1 MADATVP
8 SSWQSEIAKE
18 QTFVDRAYKAL
29 DEMRVYYRRRQDEVA
44 AEMSSNPS
52 ARADRDA
59 LAAHYGDEATRLESV
74 ENRLVFGGL
83 DLEDGTSFHIGRVGL
98 RDFDVTDA
106 EAPVLGTSPELAS
119 SPDSPEAPLETPAP
133 PEKLEEKPGEGVSR
147 QLLVDWRAK
156 VAQPF
161 YQATAVAPLGVWKRR
176 HVATSL
182 RQVVGV
188 EDELLTSAADT
199 DAAQTAT
206 LQGEGALM
214 AALSRARSGQMSDIV
229 STIQAEQ
236 DRVIRS
242 DLNAFLVVQ
251 GGPGTG
257 KTAVALHRAAYLL
270 YAHRDLLNSQGVL
283 VIGPNHTFLRYIE
296 RVLPA
301 LGETG
306 VVSLTIG
313 ECFPGVHT
321 VAERPELRALKG
333 DTRWIKVAAAA
344 VADLKRPPHE
354 DQVLQLDH
362 VQLNLSA
369 ALVREAMEAGSHG
382 GSTHNQH
389 WATYAKFL
397 VRELTKLYAGQTPTK
412 EDMEWMTEEIRGSAE
427 VRRAVNRCYLPA
439 SAPDLLA
446 RLYAYPDY
454 LQRIASGIFTA
465 EELAA
470 LQRPKTSP
478 FTDAD
483 VPILDELAELLGP
496 LPGLTDSATQ
506 RRTREQREIERAAEA
521 IEAMDLGGGLI
532 NARMLARSTRGE
544 VSLSPLAQRARADR
558 SWAYGHI
565 VVDEAQELSPMDWHL
580 LLRRCPS
587 RSFTVVGDVNQ
598 ASHSWSS
605 TPSWQT
611 LLGPAMRAAPV
622 MEQLTINYRTPRAV
636 MDLAQKVLAAS
647 PESAVVPLRS
657 ARDVAGALAF
667 TRLEG
672 EPQPNLEEPMS
683 GAGNLVPVLRKTLQA
698 ETARLEAEV
707 GEGAGKLAIIVP
719 TEAHSYLAAALGLDT
734 ADVVADQVCCLD
746 SRAAKG
752 LEFDVVILVEP
763 AVIASQSAG
772 DLYVA
777 MTRCTKRMHILASD
791 LPAGM
796 DFSATVS

>member
-8 SSWQSEIAKE
+8 SSQQSEIAKE
-18 QTFVDRAYKAL
+18 QTFVDRAYKTL

-59 LAAHYGDEATRLESV
+59 LAAHYGDAATRLESV

-83 DLEDGTSFHIGRVGL
+83 NLNDGTSFHIGRIGL
-98 RDFDVTDA
+98 RDFDPADA
-106 EAPVLGTSPELAS
+106 ESATPELSPTENSPADLAPTSPEKLA
-119 SPDSPEAPLETPAP
+119 DM
-133 PEKLEEKPGEGVSR
+133 PGEGMSR

-161 YQATAVAPLGVWKRR
+161 YQATAVAPMGVWKRR

-188 EDELLTSAADT
+188 EDELLTSSPDT
-199 DAAQTAT
+199 DAVQTAT

-270 YAHRDLLNSQGVL
+270 YAHRDQLDSQGVL
-283 VIGPNHTFLRYIE
+283 VVGPNHTFLRYIE

-344 VADLKRPPHE
+344 VADLKRPPRE
-354 DQVLQLDH
+354 DQMLQLDH

-369 ALVREAMEAGSHG
+369 ALIRDAMEAGSHG

-389 WATYAKFL
+389 WAAYAKFL

-412 EDMEWMTEEIRGSAE
+412 EDMEWMTEEIRASAE

-465 EELAA
+465 EEIAA

-496 LPGLTDSATQ
+496 LPGMTDSATQ
-506 RRTREQREIERAAEA
+506 RRNREQREIERAAEA

-532 NARMLARSTRGE
+532 NARMLARSSRGE

-558 SWAYGHI
+558 SWAYGHV

-598 ASHSWSS
+598 TSQRSS
-605 TPSWQT
+605 TPLSWET
-611 LLGPAMRAAPV
+611 LLGPARRAAPV

-636 MDLAQKVLAAS
+636 MDLAQKVLAATKHT
-647 PESAVVPLRS
+647 VVPLQS
-657 ARDVAGALAF
+657 ARDVADSLVF
-667 TRLEG
+667 TRLQG
-672 EPQPNLEEPMS
+672 EPHANLHEPVS
-683 GAGNLVPVLRKTLQA
+683 GPGNLVPTLRETLQS

-707 GEGAGKLAIIVP
+707 GSGAGKLAIIVP
-719 TEAHSYLAAALGLDT
+719 TAAHSYLAATLGLET

-746 SRAAKG
+746 PRAAKG
-752 LEFDVVILVEP
+752 LEFDTVILVEP
-763 AVIASQSAG
+763 AVIADQSAG

-777 MTRCTKRMHILASD
+777 MTRCTKRMHVLASV

-796 DFSATVS
+796 ELCPTAP

>member
-8 SSWQSEIAKE
+8 SSQQSEIAKE
-18 QTFVDRAYKAL
+18 QTFVDRAYKTL

-59 LAAHYGDEATRLESV
+59 LAAHYGDAATRLESV

-83 DLEDGTSFHIGRVGL
+83 NLNDGTSFHIGRIGL
-98 RDFDVTDA
+98 RDFDPTDA
-106 EAPVLGTSPELAS
+106 ESATPELSPTENSPADLAPTSPEKLA
-119 SPDSPEAPLETPAP
+119 DM
-133 PEKLEEKPGEGVSR
+133 PGEGMSR

-161 YQATAVAPLGVWKRR
+161 YQATAVAPMGVWKRR

-188 EDELLTSAADT
+188 EDELLTSSPDT
-199 DAAQTAT
+199 DAVQTAT

-270 YAHRDLLNSQGVL
+270 YAHRDQLDSQGVL
-283 VIGPNHTFLRYIE
+283 VVGPNHTFLRYIE

-344 VADLKRPPHE
+344 VADLKRPPRE
-354 DQVLQLDH
+354 DQMLQLDH

-369 ALVREAMEAGSHG
+369 ALVRDAIEAGLHG

-389 WATYAKFL
+389 WAAYAKFL

-412 EDMEWMTEEIRGSAE
+412 EDMEWMTEEIRASAE

-465 EELAA
+465 EEIAA

-506 RRTREQREIERAAEA
+506 RRNREQREIERAAEA

-532 NARMLARSTRGE
+532 NARMLARSSRGE

-558 SWAYGHI
+558 SWAYGHV

-598 ASHSWSS
+598 TSQRSSSPLSWE
-605 TPSWQT
+605 T
-611 LLGPAMRAAPV
+611 LLGPARRAAPV

-636 MDLAQKVLAAS
+636 MDLAQKVLAATKHT
-647 PESAVVPLRS
+647 VVPLQS
-657 ARDVAGALAF
+657 ARDVADSLVF
-667 TRLEG
+667 TRLQG
-672 EPQPNLEEPMS
+672 EPHANLHEPVS
-683 GAGNLVPVLRKTLQA
+683 GPGNLVPTLRETLQD

-707 GEGAGKLAIIVP
+707 GSGAGKLAIIVP
-719 TEAHSYLAAALGLDT
+719 TAAHSYLAATLGLET

-746 SRAAKG
+746 PRAAKG
-752 LEFDVVILVEP
+752 LEFDTVILVEP
-763 AVIASQSAG
+763 AVIADQSAG

-777 MTRCTKRMHILASD
+777 MTRCTKRMHVLASV

-796 DFSATVS
+796 ELCPTAP

>member
-8 SSWQSEIAKE
+8 SSQQSEIAKE
-18 QTFVDRAYKAL
+18 QTFVDRAYKTL

-59 LAAHYGDEATRLESV
+59 LAAHYGDAATRLESV

-83 DLEDGTSFHIGRVGL
+83 NLNDGTSFHIGRIGL
-98 RDFDVTDA
+98 RDFDPTDA
-106 EAPVLGTSPELAS
+106 ESATPELSPTENSPADLAPTSPEKLA
-119 SPDSPEAPLETPAP
+119 DM
-133 PEKLEEKPGEGVSR
+133 PGEGMSR

-161 YQATAVAPLGVWKRR
+161 YQATAVAPMGVWKRR

-188 EDELLTSAADT
+188 EDELLTSSPDT
-199 DAAQTAT
+199 DAVQTAT

-270 YAHRDLLNSQGVL
+270 YAHRDQLDSQGVL
-283 VIGPNHTFLRYIE
+283 VVGPNHTFLRYIE

-344 VADLKRPPHE
+344 VADLKRPPRE
-354 DQVLQLDH
+354 DQMLQLDH

-369 ALVREAMEAGSHG
+369 ALVRDAMEAGSHG

-389 WATYAKFL
+389 WAAYAKFL

-412 EDMEWMTEEIRGSAE
+412 EDMEWMTEEIRASAE

-465 EELAA
+465 EEIAA

-496 LPGLTDSATQ
+496 LPGMTDSATQ
-506 RRTREQREIERAAEA
+506 RRNREQREIERAAEA

-532 NARMLARSTRGE
+532 NARMLARSSRGE

-558 SWAYGHI
+558 SWAYGHV

-598 ASHSWSS
+598 TSQRSSSPLSWE
-605 TPSWQT
+605 T
-611 LLGPAMRAAPV
+611 LLGPARRAAPV

-636 MDLAQKVLAAS
+636 MDLAQKALATT
-647 PESAVVPLRS
+647 EHTVVPLQS
-657 ARDVAGALAF
+657 ARDVADSLVF
-667 TRLEG
+667 TRLQG
-672 EPQPNLEEPMS
+672 EPHANLHEPVS
-683 GAGNLVPVLRKTLQA
+683 GPGNLVPTLRETLQD
-698 ETARLEAEV
+698 ETARLEAAV
-707 GEGAGKLAIIVP
+707 GSGAGKLAIIVP
-719 TEAHSYLAAALGLDT
+719 TAAHSYLAATLGLET

-746 SRAAKG
+746 PRAAKG
-752 LEFDVVILVEP
+752 LEFDTVILVEP
-763 AVIASQSAG
+763 AVIADQSAG

-777 MTRCTKRMHILASD
+777 MTRCTKRMHVLASV

-796 DFSATVS
+796 ELCPTAP

>member
-8 SSWQSEIAKE
+8 SSQQSEIAKE
-18 QTFVDRAYKAL
+18 QTFVDRAYKTL

-59 LAAHYGDEATRLESV
+59 LAAHYGDAATRLESV

-83 DLEDGTSFHIGRVGL
+83 NLNDGTSFHIGRIGL
-98 RDFDVTDA
+98 RDFDPADA
-106 EAPVLGTSPELAS
+106 ESATPELSPTENSPADLAPTSPEKIA
-119 SPDSPEAPLETPAP
+119 D
-133 PEKLEEKPGEGVSR
+133 KPGEGMSR

-161 YQATAVAPLGVWKRR
+161 YQATAVAPMGVWKRR

-188 EDELLTSAADT
+188 EDELLTSSPDT
-199 DAAQTAT
+199 DAVQTAT

-270 YAHRDLLNSQGVL
+270 YAHRDQLDSQGVL
-283 VIGPNHTFLRYIE
+283 VVGPNHTFLRYIE

-344 VADLKRPPHE
+344 VADLKRPPRE
-354 DQVLQLDH
+354 DQMLQLDH

-369 ALVREAMEAGSHG
+369 ALIRDAMEAGSHG

-389 WATYAKFL
+389 WAAYAKFL

-412 EDMEWMTEEIRGSAE
+412 EDMEWMTEEIRASAE

-465 EELAA
+465 EEIAA

-496 LPGLTDSATQ
+496 LPGMTDSATQ
-506 RRTREQREIERAAEA
+506 RRNREQREIERAAEA

-532 NARMLARSTRGE
+532 NARMLARSSRGE

-558 SWAYGHI
+558 SWAYGHV

-598 ASHSWSS
+598 TSQRSS
-605 TPSWQT
+605 TPLSWET
-611 LLGPAMRAAPV
+611 LLGPARRAAPV

-636 MDLAQKVLAAS
+636 MDLAQKVLAATKHT
-647 PESAVVPLRS
+647 VVPLQS
-657 ARDVAGALAF
+657 ARDVADSLVF
-667 TRLEG
+667 TRLQG
-672 EPQPNLEEPMS
+672 EPHANLHEPVS
-683 GAGNLVPVLRKTLQA
+683 GPGNLVPTLRETLQS

-707 GEGAGKLAIIVP
+707 GSGAGKLAIIVP
-719 TEAHSYLAAALGLDT
+719 TAAHSYLAATLGLET

-746 SRAAKG
+746 PRAAKG
-752 LEFDVVILVEP
+752 LEFDTVILVEP
-763 AVIASQSAG
+763 AVIADQSAG

-777 MTRCTKRMHILASD
+777 MTRCTKRMHVLASV

-796 DFSATVS
+796 ELCPTAP

>member
-1 MADATVP
+1 MRREKLADATVP
-8 SSWQSEIAKE
+8 SSQQSEIAKE
-18 QTFVDRAYKAL
+18 QTFVDRAYKTL

-59 LAAHYGDEATRLESV
+59 LAAHYGDAATRLESV

-83 DLEDGTSFHIGRVGL
+83 NLNDGTSFHIGRIGL
-98 RDFDVTDA
+98 RDFDPADA
-106 EAPVLGTSPELAS
+106 ESATPELSPTENSPADLAPTSPEKLA
-119 SPDSPEAPLETPAP
+119 DM
-133 PEKLEEKPGEGVSR
+133 PGEGMSR

-161 YQATAVAPLGVWKRR
+161 YQATAVAPMGVWKRR

-188 EDELLTSAADT
+188 EDELLTSSPDT
-199 DAAQTAT
+199 DAVQTAT

-270 YAHRDLLNSQGVL
+270 YAHRDQLDSQGVL
-283 VIGPNHTFLRYIE
+283 VVGPNHTFLRYIE

-344 VADLKRPPHE
+344 VADLKRPPRE
-354 DQVLQLDH
+354 DQMLQLDH

-369 ALVREAMEAGSHG
+369 ALIRDAMEAGSHG

-389 WATYAKFL
+389 WAAYAKFL

-412 EDMEWMTEEIRGSAE
+412 EDMEWMTEEIRASAE

-465 EELAA
+465 EEIAA

-496 LPGLTDSATQ
+496 LPGMTDSATQ
-506 RRTREQREIERAAEA
+506 RRNREQREIERAAEA

-532 NARMLARSTRGE
+532 NARMLARSSRGE

-558 SWAYGHI
+558 SWAYGHV

-598 ASHSWSS
+598 TSQRSS
-605 TPSWQT
+605 TPLSWET
-611 LLGPAMRAAPV
+611 LLGPARRAAPV

-636 MDLAQKVLAAS
+636 MDLAQKVLAATKHT
-647 PESAVVPLRS
+647 VVPLQS
-657 ARDVAGALAF
+657 ARDVADSLVF
-667 TRLEG
+667 TRLQG
-672 EPQPNLEEPMS
+672 EPHANLHEPVS
-683 GAGNLVPVLRKTLQA
+683 GPGNLVPTLRETLQS

-707 GEGAGKLAIIVP
+707 GSGAGKLAIIVP
-719 TEAHSYLAAALGLDT
+719 TAAHSYLAATLGLET

-746 SRAAKG
+746 PRAAKG
-752 LEFDVVILVEP
+752 LEFDTVILVEP
-763 AVIASQSAG
+763 AVIADQSAG

-777 MTRCTKRMHILASD
+777 MTRCTKRMHVLASV

-796 DFSATVS
+796 ELCPTAP

>member
-8 SSWQSEIAKE
+8 SSQQSEIAKE
-18 QTFVDRAYKAL
+18 QTFVDRAYKTL

-59 LAAHYGDEATRLESV
+59 LAAHYGDAATRLESV

-83 DLEDGTSFHIGRVGL
+83 NLNDGTSFHIGRIGL
-98 RDFDVTDA
+98 RDFDPADA
-106 EAPVLGTSPELAS
+106 ESATPELSPTENSPADLAPTSPEKLA
-119 SPDSPEAPLETPAP
+119 DM
-133 PEKLEEKPGEGVSR
+133 PGEGMSR

-161 YQATAVAPLGVWKRR
+161 YQATAVAPMGVWKRR

-188 EDELLTSAADT
+188 EDELLTSSPDT
-199 DAAQTAT
+199 DAVQTAT

-214 AALSRARSGQMSDIV
+214 AALSHARSGQMSDIV

-270 YAHRDLLNSQGVL
+270 YAHRDQLDSQGVL
-283 VIGPNHTFLRYIE
+283 VVGPNHTFLRYIE

-313 ECFPGVHT
+313 ECFPGAHT

-344 VADLKRPPHE
+344 VADLKRPPRE
-354 DQVLQLDH
+354 DQMLQLDH

-369 ALVREAMEAGSHG
+369 ALIRDAMEAGSHG

-389 WATYAKFL
+389 WAAYAKFL

-412 EDMEWMTEEIRGSAE
+412 EDMEWMTEEIRASAE

-465 EELAA
+465 EEIAA

-496 LPGLTDSATQ
+496 LPGMTDSATQ
-506 RRTREQREIERAAEA
+506 RRNREQREIERAAEA

-532 NARMLARSTRGE
+532 NARMLARSSRGE

-558 SWAYGHI
+558 SWAYGHV

-598 ASHSWSS
+598 TSQRSS
-605 TPSWQT
+605 TPLSWET
-611 LLGPAMRAAPV
+611 LLGPAWRAAPV

-636 MDLAQKVLAAS
+636 MDLAQKVLAATKHT
-647 PESAVVPLRS
+647 VVPLQS
-657 ARDVAGALAF
+657 ARDVADSLVF
-667 TRLEG
+667 TRLQG
-672 EPQPNLEEPMS
+672 EPHANLHEPVS
-683 GAGNLVPVLRKTLQA
+683 GPGNLVPTLRETLQS

-707 GEGAGKLAIIVP
+707 GSDAGKLAIIVP
-719 TEAHSYLAAALGLDT
+719 AAAHSYLAATLGLET

-746 SRAAKG
+746 PRAAKG
-752 LEFDVVILVEP
+752 LEFDTVILVEP
-763 AVIASQSAG
+763 AVIADQSAG

-777 MTRCTKRMHILASD
+777 MTRCTKRMHVLASV

-796 DFSATVS
+796 ELCPTAP

>member
-1 MADATVP
+1 MRREKLADATVP
-8 SSWQSEIAKE
+8 SSQQSEIAKE
-18 QTFVDRAYKAL
+18 QTFVDRAYKTL

-59 LAAHYGDEATRLESV
+59 LAAHYGDAATRLESV

-83 DLEDGTSFHIGRVGL
+83 NLNDGTSFHIGRIGL
-98 RDFDVTDA
+98 RDFDPADA
-106 EAPVLGTSPELAS
+106 ESATPELSPTENSPADLAPTSPEKLA
-119 SPDSPEAPLETPAP
+119 DM
-133 PEKLEEKPGEGVSR
+133 PGEGMSR

-161 YQATAVAPLGVWKRR
+161 YQATAVAPMGVWKRR

-188 EDELLTSAADT
+188 EDELLTSSPDT
-199 DAAQTAT
+199 DAVQTAT

-214 AALSRARSGQMSDIV
+214 AALSHARSGQMSDIV

-270 YAHRDLLNSQGVL
+270 YAHRDQLDSQGVL
-283 VIGPNHTFLRYIE
+283 VVGPNHTFLRYIE

-313 ECFPGVHT
+313 ECFPGAHT

-344 VADLKRPPHE
+344 VADLKRPPRE
-354 DQVLQLDH
+354 DQMLQLDH

-369 ALVREAMEAGSHG
+369 ALIRDAMEAGSHG

-389 WATYAKFL
+389 WAAYAKFL

-412 EDMEWMTEEIRGSAE
+412 EDMEWMTEEIRASAE

-465 EELAA
+465 EEIAA

-496 LPGLTDSATQ
+496 LPGMTDSATQ
-506 RRTREQREIERAAEA
+506 RRNREQREIERAAEA

-532 NARMLARSTRGE
+532 NARMLARSSRGE

-558 SWAYGHI
+558 SWAYGHV

-598 ASHSWSS
+598 TSQRSS
-605 TPSWQT
+605 TPLSWET
-611 LLGPAMRAAPV
+611 LLGPAWRAAPV

-636 MDLAQKVLAAS
+636 MDLAQKVLAATKHT
-647 PESAVVPLRS
+647 VVPLQS
-657 ARDVAGALAF
+657 ARDVADSLVF
-667 TRLEG
+667 TRLQG
-672 EPQPNLEEPMS
+672 EPHANLHEPVS
-683 GAGNLVPVLRKTLQA
+683 GPGNLVPTLRETLQS

-707 GEGAGKLAIIVP
+707 GSDAGKLAIIVP
-719 TEAHSYLAAALGLDT
+719 AAAHSYLAATLGLET

-746 SRAAKG
+746 PRAAKG
-752 LEFDVVILVEP
+752 LEFDTVILVEP
-763 AVIASQSAG
+763 AVIADQSAG

-777 MTRCTKRMHILASD
+777 MTRCTKRMHVLASV

-796 DFSATVS
+796 ELCPTAP

>member
-8 SSWQSEIAKE
+8 SSQQSEIAKE
-18 QTFVDRAYKAL
+18 QTFVDRAYKTL

-59 LAAHYGDEATRLESV
+59 LAAHYGDAATRLESV

-83 DLEDGTSFHIGRVGL
+83 NLNDGTSFHIGRIGL
-98 RDFDVTDA
+98 RDFDPADA
-106 EAPVLGTSPELAS
+106 ESATPELSPTENSPADLAPTSPEKLA
-119 SPDSPEAPLETPAP
+119 DM
-133 PEKLEEKPGEGVSR
+133 PGEGMSR

-161 YQATAVAPLGVWKRR
+161 YQATAVAPMGVWKRR

-188 EDELLTSAADT
+188 EDELLTSSPDT
-199 DAAQTAT
+199 DAVQTAT

-270 YAHRDLLNSQGVL
+270 YAHRDQLDSQGVL
-283 VIGPNHTFLRYIE
+283 VVGPNHTFLRYIE

-313 ECFPGVHT
+313 ECFPGAHT

-344 VADLKRPPHE
+344 VADLKRPPRE
-354 DQVLQLDH
+354 DQMLQLDH

-369 ALVREAMEAGSHG
+369 ALIRDAMEAGSHG

-389 WATYAKFL
+389 WAAYAKFL

-412 EDMEWMTEEIRGSAE
+412 EDMEWMTEEIRASAE

-465 EELAA
+465 EEIAA

-496 LPGLTDSATQ
+496 LPGMTDSATQ
-506 RRTREQREIERAAEA
+506 RRNREQREIERAAEA

-532 NARMLARSTRGE
+532 NARMLARSSRGE

-558 SWAYGHI
+558 SWAYGHV

-598 ASHSWSS
+598 TSQRSSSPLSWE
-605 TPSWQT
+605 T
-611 LLGPAMRAAPV
+611 LLGPARRAAPV

-636 MDLAQKVLAAS
+636 MDLAQKVLAATKHT
-647 PESAVVPLRS
+647 VVPLQS
-657 ARDVAGALAF
+657 ARDVADSLVF
-667 TRLEG
+667 TRLQG
-672 EPQPNLEEPMS
+672 EPHANLHEPVS
-683 GAGNLVPVLRKTLQA
+683 GPGNLVPTLRETLQS

-707 GEGAGKLAIIVP
+707 GSDAGKLAIIVP
-719 TEAHSYLAAALGLDT
+719 AAAHSYLAATLGLET

-746 SRAAKG
+746 PRAAKG
-752 LEFDVVILVEP
+752 LEFDTVILVEP
-763 AVIASQSAG
+763 AVIADQSAG

-777 MTRCTKRMHILASD
+777 MTRCTKRMHVLASV

-796 DFSATVS
+796 ELCPTAP

>member
-8 SSWQSEIAKE
+8 SSQQSEIAKE
-18 QTFVDRAYKAL
+18 QTFVDRVYKTL

-44 AEMSSNPS
+44 AEISSNPS

-59 LAAHYGDEATRLESV
+59 LAAHYGDAATRLESV

-83 DLEDGTSFHIGRVGL
+83 DLNDGTSFHIGRVGL
-98 RDFDVTDA
+98 RDFDPTDA
-106 EAPVLGTSPELAS
+106 ESATPELSPTENSPADLVPTSPEKLA
-119 SPDSPEAPLETPAP
+119 DM
-133 PEKLEEKPGEGVSR
+133 PGESMSR

-161 YQATAVAPLGVWKRR
+161 YQATAVAPMGVWKRR

-188 EDELLTSAADT
+188 EDELLTSSPDT
-199 DAAQTAT
+199 DAVQTAT

-270 YAHRDLLNSQGVL
+270 YAHRDQLDSQGVL
-283 VIGPNHTFLRYIE
+283 VVGPNHTFLRYIE

-321 VAERPELRALKG
+321 VAEHPELRALKG
-333 DTRWIKVAAAA
+333 DTRWIKIAAAA
-344 VADLKRPPHE
+344 VADLKRPPRE
-354 DQVLQLDH
+354 DQMLQLDH

-369 ALVREAMEAGSHG
+369 ALVRDAMEAGSHG

-389 WATYAKFL
+389 WAAYAKFL

-412 EDMEWMTEEIRGSAE
+412 EDMEWMTEEIRASAE

-465 EELAA
+465 EEIAA

-506 RRTREQREIERAAEA
+506 RRNREQREIERAAEA

-532 NARMLARSTRGE
+532 NARMLARSSRGE

-558 SWAYGHI
+558 SWAYGHV

-598 ASHSWSS
+598 ASQRSSSPLSWE
-605 TPSWQT
+605 T
-611 LLGPAMRAAPV
+611 LLGPAKRAAPV

-636 MDLAQKVLAAS
+636 MDLAQKVLAATKHT
-647 PESAVVPLRS
+647 VVPLQS
-657 ARDVAGALAF
+657 ARDVADSLVF
-667 TRLEG
+667 TRLQG
-672 EPQPNLEEPMS
+672 EPHANLHEPVS
-683 GAGNLVPVLRKTLQA
+683 GPGNLVPTLRETLQS

-707 GEGAGKLAIIVP
+707 GSDAGKLAIIVP
-719 TEAHSYLAAALGLDT
+719 AAAHSYLAATLGLET

-746 SRAAKG
+746 PRAAKG
-752 LEFDVVILVEP
+752 LEFDTVILVEP
-763 AVIASQSAG
+763 AVIADQSAG

-777 MTRCTKRMHILASD
+777 MTRCTKRMHVLASV

-796 DFSATVS
+796 ELCPTAP

>member
-8 SSWQSEIAKE
+8 SSQQSEIAKE
-18 QTFVDRAYKAL
+18 QTFVDRAYKTL

-59 LAAHYGDEATRLESV
+59 LAAHYGDAATRLESV

-83 DLEDGTSFHIGRVGL
+83 NLNDGTSFHIGRIGL
-98 RDFDVTDA
+98 RDFDPTDA
-106 EAPVLGTSPELAS
+106 ESATPELSPTENSPADLAPTSPEKLA
-119 SPDSPEAPLETPAP
+119 DM
-133 PEKLEEKPGEGVSR
+133 PGEGMSR

-161 YQATAVAPLGVWKRR
+161 YQATAVAPMGVWKRR

-188 EDELLTSAADT
+188 EDELLTSSPDT
-199 DAAQTAT
+199 DAVQTAT

-270 YAHRDLLNSQGVL
+270 YAHRDQLDSQGVL
-283 VIGPNHTFLRYIE
+283 VVGPNHTFLRYIE

-313 ECFPGVHT
+313 ECFPGAHT

-344 VADLKRPPHE
+344 VADLKRPPRE
-354 DQVLQLDH
+354 DQMLQLDH

-369 ALVREAMEAGSHG
+369 ALIRDAMEAGSHG
-382 GSTHNQH
+382 GSTHNQR
-389 WATYAKFL
+389 WAAYAKFL

-412 EDMEWMTEEIRGSAE
+412 EDMEWMTEEIRASEE

-465 EELAA
+465 EEIAA

-496 LPGLTDSATQ
+496 LPGMTDSATQ
-506 RRTREQREIERAAEA
+506 RRNREQREIERAAEA

-532 NARMLARSTRGE
+532 NARMLARSSRGE

-558 SWAYGHI
+558 SWAYGHV

-598 ASHSWSS
+598 TSQRSS
-605 TPSWQT
+605 TPLSWET
-611 LLGPAMRAAPV
+611 LLGPARRAAPV

-636 MDLAQKVLAAS
+636 MDLAQKVLAATKHT
-647 PESAVVPLRS
+647 VVPLQS
-657 ARDVAGALAF
+657 ARDVADSLVF
-667 TRLEG
+667 TRLQG
-672 EPQPNLEEPMS
+672 EPHANLHEPVS
-683 GAGNLVPVLRKTLQA
+683 GPGNLVPTLRETLQS

-707 GEGAGKLAIIVP
+707 GSDAGKLAIIVP
-719 TEAHSYLAAALGLDT
+719 AAAHSYLAATLGLET

-746 SRAAKG
+746 PRAAKG
-752 LEFDVVILVEP
+752 LEFDTVILVEP
-763 AVIASQSAG
+763 AVIADQSAG

-777 MTRCTKRMHILASD
+777 MTRCTKRMHVLASV

-796 DFSATVS
+796 ELCPTAP

>member
-8 SSWQSEIAKE
+8 SSQQSEIAKE
-18 QTFVDRAYKAL
+18 QTFVDRAYKTL

-59 LAAHYGDEATRLESV
+59 LAAHYGDAATRLESV

-83 DLEDGTSFHIGRVGL
+83 NLNDGTSFHIGRIGL
-98 RDFDVTDA
+98 RDFDPADA
-106 EAPVLGTSPELAS
+106 ESATPELSPTENSPADLAPTSPEKLA
-119 SPDSPEAPLETPAP
+119 DM
-133 PEKLEEKPGEGVSR
+133 PGEGMSR

-161 YQATAVAPLGVWKRR
+161 YQATAVAPMGVWKRR

-188 EDELLTSAADT
+188 EDELLTSSPDT
-199 DAAQTAT
+199 DAVQTAT

-270 YAHRDLLNSQGVL
+270 YAHRDQLDSQGVL
-283 VIGPNHTFLRYIE
+283 VVGPNHTFLRYIE

-344 VADLKRPPHE
+344 VADLKRPPRE
-354 DQVLQLDH
+354 DQMLQLDH

-369 ALVREAMEAGSHG
+369 ALVRDAMEAGLHG

-389 WATYAKFL
+389 WAAYAKFL

-412 EDMEWMTEEIRGSAE
+412 EDMEWMTEEIRASAE

-465 EELAA
+465 EEIAA

-496 LPGLTDSATQ
+496 LPGMTDSATQ
-506 RRTREQREIERAAEA
+506 RRNREQREIERAAEA

-532 NARMLARSTRGE
+532 NARMLARSSRGE

-558 SWAYGHI
+558 SWAYGHV

-598 ASHSWSS
+598 TSQRSSSPLSWE
-605 TPSWQT
+605 T
-611 LLGPAMRAAPV
+611 LLGPARRAAPV

-636 MDLAQKVLAAS
+636 MDLAQKVLAATKHT
-647 PESAVVPLRS
+647 VVPLQS
-657 ARDVAGALAF
+657 ARDVADSLVF
-667 TRLEG
+667 TRLQG
-672 EPQPNLEEPMS
+672 EPHANLHEPVS
-683 GAGNLVPVLRKTLQA
+683 GPGNLVPTLRETLQD
-698 ETARLEAEV
+698 ETARLEAAV
-707 GEGAGKLAIIVP
+707 GSGAGKLAIIVP
-719 TEAHSYLAAALGLDT
+719 TAAHSYLAATLGLET

-746 SRAAKG
+746 PRAAKG
-752 LEFDVVILVEP
+752 LEFDTVILVEP
-763 AVIASQSAG
+763 AVIADQSAG

-777 MTRCTKRMHILASD
+777 MTRCTKRMHVLASV

-796 DFSATVS
+796 ELCPTAP

>member
-8 SSWQSEIAKE
+8 SSQQSEIAKE
-18 QTFVDRAYKAL
+18 QTFVDRAYKTL

-59 LAAHYGDEATRLESV
+59 LAAHYGDAATRLESV

-83 DLEDGTSFHIGRVGL
+83 NLNDGTSFHIGRIGL
-98 RDFDVTDA
+98 RDFDPTDA
-106 EAPVLGTSPELAS
+106 ESATPELSPTENSPADLAPTSPEKLA
-119 SPDSPEAPLETPAP
+119 DM
-133 PEKLEEKPGEGVSR
+133 PGEGMSR

-161 YQATAVAPLGVWKRR
+161 YQATAVAPMGVWKRR

-188 EDELLTSAADT
+188 EDELLTSSPDT
-199 DAAQTAT
+199 DAVQTAT

-270 YAHRDLLNSQGVL
+270 YAHRDQLDSQGVL
-283 VIGPNHTFLRYIE
+283 VVGPNHTFLRYIE

-313 ECFPGVHT
+313 ECFPGAHT

-344 VADLKRPPHE
+344 VADLKRPPRE
-354 DQVLQLDH
+354 DQMLQLDH

-369 ALVREAMEAGSHG
+369 ALIRDAMEAGSHG
-382 GSTHNQH
+382 GSTHNQR
-389 WATYAKFL
+389 WAAYAKFL

-412 EDMEWMTEEIRGSAE
+412 EDMEWMTEEIRASEE

-465 EELAA
+465 EEIAA

-496 LPGLTDSATQ
+496 LPGMTDSATQ
-506 RRTREQREIERAAEA
+506 RRNREQREIERAAEA

-532 NARMLARSTRGE
+532 NARMLARSSRGE

-558 SWAYGHI
+558 SWAYGHV

-598 ASHSWSS
+598 TSQRSS
-605 TPSWQT
+605 TPLSWET
-611 LLGPAMRAAPV
+611 LLGPARRAAPV

-636 MDLAQKVLAAS
+636 MDLAQKVLAATKHT
-647 PESAVVPLRS
+647 VVPLQS
-657 ARDVAGALAF
+657 ARDVADSLVF
-667 TRLEG
+667 TRLQG
-672 EPQPNLEEPMS
+672 EPHANLHEPVS
-683 GAGNLVPVLRKTLQA
+683 GPGNLVPTLRETLQS

-707 GEGAGKLAIIVP
+707 GSDAGKLAIIVP
-719 TEAHSYLAAALGLDT
+719 AAAHSYLAATLGLET
-734 ADVVADQVCCLD
+734 ADVVADQLCCLD
-746 SRAAKG
+746 PRAAKG
-752 LEFDVVILVEP
+752 LEFDTVILVEP
-763 AVIASQSAG
+763 AVIADQSAG

-777 MTRCTKRMHILASD
+777 MTRCTKRMHVLASV

-796 DFSATVS
+796 ELCPTAP

>member
-1 MADATVP
+1 MRREKLADATVP
-8 SSWQSEIAKE
+8 SSQQSEIAKE
-18 QTFVDRAYKAL
+18 QTFVDRAYKTL

-59 LAAHYGDEATRLESV
+59 LAAHYGDAATRLESV

-83 DLEDGTSFHIGRVGL
+83 NLNDGTSFHIGRIGL
-98 RDFDVTDA
+98 RDFDPTDA
-106 EAPVLGTSPELAS
+106 ESATPELSPTENSPADLAPTSPEKLA
-119 SPDSPEAPLETPAP
+119 DM
-133 PEKLEEKPGEGVSR
+133 PGEGMSR

-161 YQATAVAPLGVWKRR
+161 YQATAVAPMGVWKRR

-188 EDELLTSAADT
+188 EDELLTSSPDT
-199 DAAQTAT
+199 DAVQTAT

-270 YAHRDLLNSQGVL
+270 YAHRDQLDSQGVL
-283 VIGPNHTFLRYIE
+283 VVGPNHTFLRYIE

-313 ECFPGVHT
+313 ECFPGAHT

-344 VADLKRPPHE
+344 VADLKRPPRE
-354 DQVLQLDH
+354 DQMLQLDH

-369 ALVREAMEAGSHG
+369 ALIRDAMEAGSHG

-389 WATYAKFL
+389 WAAYAKFL

-412 EDMEWMTEEIRGSAE
+412 EDMEWMTEEIRASAE

-465 EELAA
+465 EEIAA

-496 LPGLTDSATQ
+496 LPGMTDSATQ
-506 RRTREQREIERAAEA
+506 RRNREQREIERAAEA

-532 NARMLARSTRGE
+532 NARMLARSSHGE

-558 SWAYGHI
+558 SWAYGHV

-598 ASHSWSS
+598 TSQRSS
-605 TPSWQT
+605 TPLSWET
-611 LLGPAMRAAPV
+611 LLGPARRAAPV

-636 MDLAQKVLAAS
+636 MDLAQKVLAATKHT
-647 PESAVVPLRS
+647 VVPLQS
-657 ARDVAGALAF
+657 ARDVADSLVF
-667 TRLEG
+667 TRLQG
-672 EPQPNLEEPMS
+672 EPHANLHEPVS
-683 GAGNLVPVLRKTLQA
+683 GPGNLVPTLRETLQS

-707 GEGAGKLAIIVP
+707 GSDAGKLAIIVP
-719 TEAHSYLAAALGLDT
+719 AAAHSYLAATLGLET

-746 SRAAKG
+746 PRAAKG
-752 LEFDVVILVEP
+752 LEFDTVILVEP
-763 AVIASQSAG
+763 AVIADQSAG

-777 MTRCTKRMHILASD
+777 MTRCTKRMHVLASV

-796 DFSATVS
+796 ELCPTAP

>member
-8 SSWQSEIAKE
+8 SSQQSEIAKE
-18 QTFVDRAYKAL
+18 QTFVDRAYKTL

-59 LAAHYGDEATRLESV
+59 LAAHYGDAATRLESV

-83 DLEDGTSFHIGRVGL
+83 NLNDGTSFHIGRIGL
-98 RDFDVTDA
+98 RDFDPTDA
-106 EAPVLGTSPELAS
+106 ESATPELSPTENSPADLAPTSPEKLA
-119 SPDSPEAPLETPAP
+119 DM
-133 PEKLEEKPGEGVSR
+133 PGEGMSR

-161 YQATAVAPLGVWKRR
+161 YQATAVAPMGVWKRR

-188 EDELLTSAADT
+188 EDELLTSSPDT
-199 DAAQTAT
+199 DAVQTAT

-270 YAHRDLLNSQGVL
+270 YAHRDQLDSQGVL
-283 VIGPNHTFLRYIE
+283 VVGPNHTFLRYIE

-344 VADLKRPPHE
+344 VADLKRPPRE
-354 DQVLQLDH
+354 DQMLQLDH

-369 ALVREAMEAGSHG
+369 ALVRDAIEAGLHG

-389 WATYAKFL
+389 WAAYAKFL

-412 EDMEWMTEEIRGSAE
+412 EDMEWMTEEIRASAE

-465 EELAA
+465 EEIAA

-506 RRTREQREIERAAEA
+506 RRNREQREIERAAEA

-532 NARMLARSTRGE
+532 NARMLARSSRGE

-558 SWAYGHI
+558 SWAYGHV

-598 ASHSWSS
+598 TSQRSSSPLSWE
-605 TPSWQT
+605 T
-611 LLGPAMRAAPV
+611 LLGPARRAAPV

-636 MDLAQKVLAAS
+636 MDLAQKVLADTKHT
-647 PESAVVPLRS
+647 VVPLQS
-657 ARDVAGALAF
+657 ARDVADSLVF
-667 TRLEG
+667 TRLQG
-672 EPQPNLEEPMS
+672 EPHANLHEPVS
-683 GAGNLVPVLRKTLQA
+683 GPGNLVPTLRETLQD
-698 ETARLEAEV
+698 ETARLEAAV
-707 GEGAGKLAIIVP
+707 GSGAGKLAIIVP
-719 TEAHSYLAAALGLDT
+719 TAAHSYLAATLGLET

-746 SRAAKG
+746 PRAAKG
-752 LEFDVVILVEP
+752 LEFDTVILVEP
-763 AVIASQSAG
+763 AVIADQSAG

-777 MTRCTKRMHILASD
+777 MTRCTKRMHVLASV

-796 DFSATVS
+796 ELCPTAP

>member
-8 SSWQSEIAKE
+8 SSQQSEIAKE
-18 QTFVDRAYKAL
+18 QTFVDRAYKTL

-59 LAAHYGDEATRLESV
+59 LAAHYGDAATRLESV

-83 DLEDGTSFHIGRVGL
+83 NLNDGTSFHIGRIGL
-98 RDFDVTDA
+98 RDFDPTDA
-106 EAPVLGTSPELAS
+106 ESATPELSPTENSPADLAPTSPEKLA
-119 SPDSPEAPLETPAP
+119 DM
-133 PEKLEEKPGEGVSR
+133 PGEGMSR

-161 YQATAVAPLGVWKRR
+161 YQATAVAPMGVWKRR

-188 EDELLTSAADT
+188 EDELLTSSPDT
-199 DAAQTAT
+199 DAVQTAT

-270 YAHRDLLNSQGVL
+270 YAHRDQLDSQGVL
-283 VIGPNHTFLRYIE
+283 VVGPNHTFLRYIE

-344 VADLKRPPHE
+344 VADLKRPPRE
-354 DQVLQLDH
+354 DQMLQLDH

-369 ALVREAMEAGSHG
+369 ALIRDAMEAGSHG

-389 WATYAKFL
+389 WAAYAKFL

-412 EDMEWMTEEIRGSAE
+412 EDMEWMTEEIRASAE

-465 EELAA
+465 EEIVA

-496 LPGLTDSATQ
+496 LPGMTDSATQ
-506 RRTREQREIERAAEA
+506 RRNREQREIERAAEA

-532 NARMLARSTRGE
+532 NARMLARSSRGE

-558 SWAYGHI
+558 SWAYGHV

-598 ASHSWSS
+598 TSQRSS
-605 TPSWQT
+605 TPLSWET
-611 LLGPAMRAAPV
+611 LLGPARRAAPV

-636 MDLAQKVLAAS
+636 MDLAQKVLAATKHT
-647 PESAVVPLRS
+647 VVPLQS
-657 ARDVAGALAF
+657 ARDVADSLVF
-667 TRLEG
+667 TRLQG
-672 EPQPNLEEPMS
+672 EPHANLHEPVS
-683 GAGNLVPVLRKTLQA
+683 GPGNLVPTLRETLQS

-707 GEGAGKLAIIVP
+707 GSDAGKLAIIVP
-719 TEAHSYLAAALGLDT
+719 AAAHSYLAATLGLET

-746 SRAAKG
+746 PRAAKG
-752 LEFDVVILVEP
+752 LEFDTVILVEP
-763 AVIASQSAG
+763 AVIADQSAG

-777 MTRCTKRMHILASD
+777 MTRCTKRMHVLASV

-796 DFSATVS
+796 ELCPTAP

>member
-8 SSWQSEIAKE
+8 SSQQSEIAKE
-18 QTFVDRAYKAL
+18 QTFVDRAYKTL

-59 LAAHYGDEATRLESV
+59 LAAHYGDAATRLESV

-83 DLEDGTSFHIGRVGL
+83 NLNDGTSFHIGRIGL
-98 RDFDVTDA
+98 RDFDPTDA
-106 EAPVLGTSPELAS
+106 ESATPELSPTENSPADLAPTSPEKLA
-119 SPDSPEAPLETPAP
+119 DM
-133 PEKLEEKPGEGVSR
+133 PGEGMSR

-161 YQATAVAPLGVWKRR
+161 YQATAVAPMGVWKRR

-188 EDELLTSAADT
+188 EDELLTSSPDT
-199 DAAQTAT
+199 DAVQTAT

-270 YAHRDLLNSQGVL
+270 YAHRDQLDSQGVL
-283 VIGPNHTFLRYIE
+283 VVGPNHTFLRYIE

-313 ECFPGVHT
+313 ECFPGAHT

-344 VADLKRPPHE
+344 VADLKRPPRE
-354 DQVLQLDH
+354 DQMLQLDH

-369 ALVREAMEAGSHG
+369 ALIRDAMEAGSHG

-389 WATYAKFL
+389 WAAYAKFL

-412 EDMEWMTEEIRGSAE
+412 EDMEWMTEEIRASAE

-465 EELAA
+465 EEIAA

-496 LPGLTDSATQ
+496 LPGMTDSATQ
-506 RRTREQREIERAAEA
+506 RRNREQREIERAAEA

-532 NARMLARSTRGE
+532 NARMLARSSHGE

-558 SWAYGHI
+558 SWAYGHV

-598 ASHSWSS
+598 TSQRSS
-605 TPSWQT
+605 TPLSWET
-611 LLGPAMRAAPV
+611 LLGPARRAAPV

-636 MDLAQKVLAAS
+636 MDLAQKVLAATKHT
-647 PESAVVPLRS
+647 VVPLQS
-657 ARDVAGALAF
+657 ARDVADSLVF
-667 TRLEG
+667 TRLQG
-672 EPQPNLEEPMS
+672 EPHANLHEPVS
-683 GAGNLVPVLRKTLQA
+683 GPGNLVPTLRETLQS

-707 GEGAGKLAIIVP
+707 GSDAGKLAIIVP
-719 TEAHSYLAAALGLDT
+719 AAAHSYLAATLGLET

-746 SRAAKG
+746 PRAAKG
-752 LEFDVVILVEP
+752 LEFDTVILVEP
-763 AVIASQSAG
+763 AVIADQSAG

-777 MTRCTKRMHILASD
+777 MTRCTKRMHVLASV

-796 DFSATVS
+796 ELCPTAP

>member
-1 MADATVP
+1 MRREKLADATVP
-8 SSWQSEIAKE
+8 SSQQSEIAKE
-18 QTFVDRAYKAL
+18 QTFVDRAYKTL

-59 LAAHYGDEATRLESV
+59 LAAHYGDAATRLESV

-83 DLEDGTSFHIGRVGL
+83 NLNDGTSFHIGRIGL
-98 RDFDVTDA
+98 RDFDPTDA
-106 EAPVLGTSPELAS
+106 ESATPELSPTENSPADLAPTSPEKLA
-119 SPDSPEAPLETPAP
+119 DM
-133 PEKLEEKPGEGVSR
+133 PGEGMSR

-161 YQATAVAPLGVWKRR
+161 YQATAVAPMGVWKRR

-188 EDELLTSAADT
+188 EDELLTSSPDT
-199 DAAQTAT
+199 DAVQTAT

-270 YAHRDLLNSQGVL
+270 YAHRDQLDSQGVL
-283 VIGPNHTFLRYIE
+283 VVGPNHTFLRYIE

-344 VADLKRPPHE
+344 VADLKRPPRE
-354 DQVLQLDH
+354 DQMLQLDH

-369 ALVREAMEAGSHG
+369 ALVRDAMEAGSHG

-389 WATYAKFL
+389 WAAYAKFL

-412 EDMEWMTEEIRGSAE
+412 EDMEWMTEEIRASAE

-465 EELAA
+465 EEIAA

-496 LPGLTDSATQ
+496 LPGMTDSATQ
-506 RRTREQREIERAAEA
+506 RRNREQREIERAAEA

-532 NARMLARSTRGE
+532 NARMLARSSRGE

-558 SWAYGHI
+558 SWAYGHV

-598 ASHSWSS
+598 TSQRSSSPLSWE
-605 TPSWQT
+605 T
-611 LLGPAMRAAPV
+611 LLGPARRAAPV

-636 MDLAQKVLAAS
+636 MDLAQKALATT
-647 PESAVVPLRS
+647 EHTVVPLQS
-657 ARDVAGALAF
+657 ARDVADSLVF
-667 TRLEG
+667 TRLQG
-672 EPQPNLEEPMS
+672 EPHANLHEPVS
-683 GAGNLVPVLRKTLQA
+683 GPGNLVPTLRETLQD
-698 ETARLEAEV
+698 ETARLEAAV
-707 GEGAGKLAIIVP
+707 GSGAGKLAIIVP
-719 TEAHSYLAAALGLDT
+719 TAAHSYLAATLGLET

-746 SRAAKG
+746 PRAAKG
-752 LEFDVVILVEP
+752 LEFDTVILVEP
-763 AVIASQSAG
+763 AVIADQSAG

-777 MTRCTKRMHILASD
+777 MTRCTKRMHVLASV

-796 DFSATVS
+796 ELCPTAP

>member
-1 MADATVP
+1 MTQSEASL
-8 SSWQSEIAKE
+8 SSLQSEIAKE
-18 QTFVDRAYKAL
+18 QAFVDRAYTSL
-29 DEMRVYYRRRQDEVA
+29 DKFRVYYRSRQEEIA
-44 AEMSSNPS
+44 AEISSNPS

-83 DLEDGTSFHIGRVGL
+83 EMEDGASFHIGRVGL
-98 RDFDVTDA
+98 READSVEPADLEADISTVSPGDVGVTGNVPDKTIEPRAKTDKA
-106 EAPVLGTSPELAS
+106 A
-119 SPDSPEAPLETPAP
+119 
-133 PEKLEEKPGEGVSR
+133 GEGLSR

-156 VAQPF
+156 AAQPF
-161 YQATAVAPLGVWKRR
+161 YQATAVQPMGVWKRR

-182 RQVVGV
+182 RKVVGV
-188 EDELLTSAADT
+188 EDELLTT
-199 DAAQTAT
+199 DEPNARTET

-214 AALSRARSGQMSDIV
+214 AALSKARGGHMSDIV

-270 YAHRDLLNSQGVL
+270 YAHRDQLDSQGVL

-306 VVSLTIG
+306 VVNLTMG
-313 ECFPGVHT
+313 ECFPGIRT
-321 VAERPELRALKG
+321 VREHPRLRTLKG
-333 DTRWIKVAAAA
+333 DTRWLKVAAKA
-344 VADLKRPPHE
+344 VADLKRPPKG

-362 VQLNLSA
+362 VKLELSA

-382 GSTHNQH
+382 GSSHNQH
-389 WATYAKFL
+389 WAAYAKYL
-397 VRELTKLYAGQTPTK
+397 VRELTKLYAGETPSK
-412 EDMEWMTEEIRGSAE
+412 EDMEWMTEEIRSSQV
-427 VRRAVNRCYLPA
+427 VRRAINRMYLPA

-454 LQRIASGIFTA
+454 LTRIAAGIFTP
-465 EELAA
+465 EEIAA
-470 LQRPKTSP
+470 LYRPKSSP

-496 LPGLTDSATQ
+496 LPGMTDSAAA
-506 RRTREQREIERAAEA
+506 RRAREERETERAAEA
-521 IEAMDLGGGLI
+521 IEAMNLGGGLV
-532 NARMLARSTRGE
+532 NARTLASRARGE
-544 VSLSPLAQRARADR
+544 VNLSPLAERARADR
-558 SWAYGHI
+558 TWAYGHV

-598 ASHSWSS
+598 SS
-605 TPSWQT
+605 RTLREGATWED
-611 LLGPAMRAAPV
+611 LLGPALRAAPLL
-622 MEQLTINYRTPRAV
+622 EKLTINYRTPRSV
-636 MDLAQKVLAAS
+636 MDMAQAVLAAS
-647 PESAVVPLRS
+647 GESAVVPLTS
-657 ARDVAGALAF
+657 AREVPEALKL
-667 TRLEG
+667 TQLEG
-672 EPQPNLEEPMS
+672 TPQENLEEVKT
-683 GAGNLVPVLRKTLQA
+683 GGTRLLKILETTLQA
-698 ETARLEAEV
+698 ERERLEAEV
-707 GEGAGKLAIIVP
+707 GAGNGRLAVLVP
-719 TEAHSYLAAALGLDT
+719 DEVHETLSRALELED
-734 ADVVADQVCCLD
+734 ADPLADQICCLNVTA
-746 SRAAKG
+746 SKG
-752 LEFDVVILVEP
+752 LEFDTVILVEP
-763 AVIASQSAG
+763 TAIAACSTG

-777 MTRCTKRMHILASD
+777 MTRCTKRMHVIASA

-796 DFSATVS
+796 DL